1 MTRASLALM
10 LAPVV
15 AATTAA
21 VPAAAKVRTGPAG
34 DAFYKPPSPLP
45 SGKHGTPIWARGVT
59 NAAKLPS
66 ASSNRVVLS
75 RSTGVDGKP
84 VAVSGLV
91 SIPKGKTP
99 KGGWPVVTWGHG
111 TTGIADECAPSRDT
125 ATNPAHPFNSYIYP
139 LLNSWLKRG
148 YAVVRTDYEG
158 LGTPGDHPFLVGDS
172 EGRGVLD
179 IVRAARKLDRKVG
192 KQVALAGHSQG
203 GQAELFGARAAS
215 SWTPELKLRG
225 TVAFAPVSHLSEQIP
240 LVRSIKAPNPLTAF
254 VVMIALGLVLAQPS
268 LYVPSLLS
276 DRAAPLYPQVNE

>member
-10 LAPVV
+10 PAAVV
-15 AATTAA
+15 ATTAA

-59 NAAKLPS
+59 NTAKLTS
-66 ASSNRVVLS
+66 ARSNRVVLY

-84 VAVSGLV
+84 IAVSGVV

-139 LLNSWLKRG
+139 LLKSSLKGG
-148 YAVVRTDYEG
+148 YAVVPTDYEG
-158 LGTPGDHPFLVGDS
+158 LGRPGDHPSLIGSS
-172 EGRGVLD
+172 EGRSMLD
-179 IVRAARKLDRKVG
+179 MVRAARRLDPKLG
-192 KQVALAGHSQG
+192 KRVVIAGHSQG
-203 GQAELFGARAAS
+203 GQAALFAARLAP
-215 SWTPELKLRG
+215 SWTPEL
-225 TVAFAPVSHLSEQIP
+225 
-240 LVRSIKAPNPLTAF
+240 
-254 VVMIALGLVLAQPS
+254 
-268 LYVPSLLS
+268 
-276 DRAAPLYPQVNE
+276 QV